1 VKQQKKS
8 SNKWVCVVCN
18 QRQSVLRVHARGHRA
33 ADLRRFVQEANL
45 ARGRGAPVPV
55 SEADWEFP
63 AAGGHHQEEPPRE
76 KRRMDWSEYLDD
88 TVERRGGH
96 EVTDSPDYGMLELC
110 SM

>member
-18 QRQSVLRVHARGHRA
+18 QRQSVLRVYARGYRA

-55 SEADWEFP
+55 PEADWDVPP
-63 AAGGHHQEEPPRE
+63 AGDQQDEPPRE

-88 TVERRGGH
+88 TRERHGGP
-96 EVTDSPDYGMLELC
+96 EVAGSQDYGMLKSCL
-110 SM
+110 M